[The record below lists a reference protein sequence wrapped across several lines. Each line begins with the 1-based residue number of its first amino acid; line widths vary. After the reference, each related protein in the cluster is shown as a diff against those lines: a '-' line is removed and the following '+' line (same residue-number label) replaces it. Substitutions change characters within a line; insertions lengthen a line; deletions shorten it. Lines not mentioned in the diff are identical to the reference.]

1 LEELHEGLAAALL
14 GLAGLHALAA
24 LVLGRLER
32 VPLVRAMLTGVKR
45 RG

>member
-1 LEELHEGLAAALL
+1 LL